1 MQLATVTFDKDETPK
16 APLIVAHGLFG
27 AARNWRAHAKRMGP
41 GRRVVAVDMRNH
53 GDSPWDDAN
62 SYHDIAAD
70 LADTIEATG
79 APAAVL
85 GHSMGGKASMVLALT
100 RPDLVERLIVADIA
114 PAAYDHTLMGE
125 VEAMR
130 AIDLTGLTRRSEVE
144 AALEA
149 SVPDKPT
156 RSFLAHSAVL
166 GENPRWSL
174 NLDALGANMDLIT
187 GFPDVTGEYAGP
199 TLFLTGGASKYVR
212 QEHRETVLRL
222 FPNAR
227 HEAIRDAGH
236 WLHADKPRE
245 FVDAVNRFL
254 ES

>member
-1 MQLATVTFDKDETPK
+1 
-16 APLIVAHGLFG
+16 
-27 AARNWRAHAKRMGP
+27 
-41 GRRVVAVDMRNH
+41 
-53 GDSPWDDAN
+53 
-62 SYHDIAAD
+62 
-70 LADTIEATG
+70 
-79 APAAVL
+79 
-85 GHSMGGKASMVLALT
+85 MVLALT

-212 QEHRETVLRL
+212 QEHRETVVRL